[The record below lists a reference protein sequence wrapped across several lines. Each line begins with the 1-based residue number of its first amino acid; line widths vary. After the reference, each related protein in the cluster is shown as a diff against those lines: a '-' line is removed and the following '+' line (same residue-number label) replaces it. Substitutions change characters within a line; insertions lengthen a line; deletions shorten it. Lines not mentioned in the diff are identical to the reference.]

1 VPTIIDQK
9 KGGVKNMK
17 SENGNKIEHIGR
29 RGFLSMF
36 LAASAGTISGVAV
49 DRFFI
54 GAAHATTSKE
64 INLKNPQPVDLEK
77 TAMHAYLG
85 YYEKGMGCCH
95 GVFKALAVP
104 EFSRAGIDPA
114 IYGLIVKS
122 MRAGKSG
129 VADAGSICGS
139 LLGAAFAFEY
149 FFDSKVA
156 NEMQKEL
163 HRWYSYAALP
173 IYNPGESKFMNIVAD
188 PAILPSTKF
197 EFLKTTAFSP
207 ECHPSI
213 AQWMDASWFKKDSPE
228 RRERCG
234 RLTADV
240 AIRAGMIWNQ
250 YLVEG
255 KFDKTPID
263 PKQATCAACHDK
275 DYIPKGEP
283 AKYKGQSLVFDAGSN
298 QPCRSCHPG
307 RNDRKKHPYRR
318 IERRLQKAKR

>member
-1 VPTIIDQK
+1 
-9 KGGVKNMK
+9 MK
-17 SENGNKIEHIGR
+17 SENGNKGEYFDR

-36 LAASAGTISGVAV
+36 LATGAGTIAGLATG
-49 DRFFI
+49 RFL
-54 GAAHATTSKE
+54 GGEAQAAE
-64 INLKNPQPVDLEK
+64 PMEVNLKKPQPVDLEK
-77 TAMHAYLG
+77 AAMNAYLG

-149 FFDSKVA
+149 FFDSKLA

-163 HRWYSYAALP
+163 HRWYSYASLP
-173 IYNPGESKFMNIVAD
+173 KYNPRESKFINQVID

-197 EFLKTTAFSP
+197 EILKTTAFSP

-213 AQWMDASWFKKDSPE
+213 AQWMDASRYKKDSPE

-240 AIRAGMIWNQ
+240 AIRTGMIWNQ
-250 YLVEG
+250 YLAEG

-263 PKQATCAACHDK
+263 PKQATCAKCHDK
-275 DYIPKGEP
+275 DYIPKEEP
-283 AKYKGQSLVFDAGSN
+283 TKYKGQSLIFDAGSN

-307 RNDRKKHPYRR
+307 RNDKRKHPYRR
-318 IERRLQKAKR
+318 IERRLQKIKG